1 MGIFSFMKNAGEK
14 IFGTE
19 DVDAVADKASVIN
32 AKLSEYDVNGVRVD
46 VSEDTVTLSGQ
57 VENIKDIK
65 KAIII
70 AGNIEGIASV
80 SNNLTIAPQPI
91 VIEQEKS
98 FYTVKEGDSLS
109 KIAGEVYGDV
119 MKYEGI
125 FEANKPMLTHPD
137 KIYPGQVLIIPE
149 LE

>member
-1 MGIFSFMKNAGEK
+1 MKH
-14 IFGTE
+14 
-19 DVDAVADKASVIN
+19 
-32 AKLSEYDVNGVRVD
+32 
-46 VSEDTVTLSGQ
+46 
-57 VENIKDIK
+57 IK

-70 AGNIEGIASV
+70 AGNIDGVASV
-80 SNNLTIAPQPI
+80 SNELTLAPQPV
-91 VIEQEKS
+91 VIESEKV

-109 KIAGEVYGDV
+109 RIAGEVYGDV

-149 LE
+149 L